1 MITTTLD
8 EGQAEGNALQAMEL
22 LRRAVTQLQPGIEW
36 IGDVAPQLTMQQLR
50 VMGILYNE
58 GPTRVS
64 TLAQRLNVSTPTVT
78 GILDRL
84 VQRGMTV
91 REDDPADRRVVLN
104 VLTDAGRKVIERMH
118 PIQPT
123 RFEEAVSRLSR
134 HDQQALIEGL
144 QVLLQVAGRG

>member
-1 MITTTLD
+1 
-8 EGQAEGNALQAMEL
+8 
-22 LRRAVTQLQPGIEW
+22 
-36 IGDVAPQLTMQQLR
+36 
-50 VMGILYNE
+50 
-58 GPTRVS
+58 
-64 TLAQRLNVSTPTVT
+64 
-78 GILDRL
+78 
-84 VQRGMTV
+84 
-91 REDDPADRRVVLN
+91 VLN